1 MFAVLFLERDPL
13 RLQDLP
19 AGVWV
24 WVQTVG
30 GFAMVGLLAWLAFGW
45 SQRKAADRERVPRW
59 QVHFVQ
65 VCVALALV
73 AYALLLPLRLYELVQ
88 FFWGNAFLEER
99 FRTSNAGAIE
109 VVWKPG
115 VKLYEGDCL
124 FAGGFFALLV
134 VLMPFFLNLVA
145 LRWRRIFALAGLS
158 FKEALRRRVLWAFSA
173 LLLVFLFGSWFIS
186 GRAKPEDQLR
196 TYVQMVYW
204 AMTPLL
210 LFTSVLL
217 AAFSIPAD
225 IRQQTIHTVLTKP
238 VQRFE
243 VFLGRVL
250 GFGAL
255 MSLVLLFMTGL
266 SLLYVLRGVDPD
278 AAAESLKAR
287 APVFGTLTYE
297 NTESADKGVNVGE
310 EWNYRSYITA
320 PERGEQAQTA
330 VFHFA
335 DPPALGGRKKVRC
348 EFNFAIYR
356 AYKGQN
362 QNRGISCA
370 FTFQTWRFDRNR
382 LDEYRKK
389 RKEGRGNLQGGN
401 EADLDNDLAKEF
413 GYYEIDSFPVENFH
427 TMSRDVPGG
436 LFENAAQPDPKRRDE
451 LVRMGLSPSPSVE
464 VRVRCLDRQEY
475 VGMARY
481 DLYLRQ
487 DDPEGAGEA
496 RAFAVNFLK
505 GASGLWMRIILV
517 IGVATALSTYMSNV
531 ISLLVALMLYLGGL
545 FRDFISSV
553 VVGKNVGGGPLQSF
567 FAVVGRQVGVGA
579 TEQAP
584 KQVADGAWCALLQH
598 DTSHLEQ
605 TVSSYIFRLFD
616 PAFRWTMGR
625 VFDLI
630 PDVDRFDLTLFVAE
644 GFDVSLGQ
652 LVVTLLMLIGYLLP
666 WAVLAF
672 YLLKWREVA
681 SNT

>member
-13 RLQDLP
+13 RLADVPL
-19 AGVWV
+19 GLYH

-30 GFAMVGLLAWLAFGW
+30 GFAMIGVVAWLLVDW
-45 SQRKAADRERVPRW
+45 VRRRPADRDAVPTPLRG
-59 QVHFVQ
+59 FVAA
-65 VCVALALV
+65 CIGLAAS
-73 AYALLLPLRLYELVQ
+73 AYLAVLPLWLYEAFEFCFGSS
-88 FFWGNAFLEER
+88 FFPSPNG
-99 FRTSNAGAIE
+99 GVVD
-109 VVWKPG
+109 VVWKPA
-115 VKLYEGDCL
+115 VQTYESVCL
-124 FAGGFFALLV
+124 FIGGFLCMVV
-134 VLMPFFLNLVA
+134 VLTPFVLNLLA

-186 GRAKPEDQLR
+186 GRAKHEDQLR
-196 TYVQMVYW
+196 TYVQLVFW

-243 VFLGRVL
+243 VYLGRVL
-250 GFGAL
+250 GFTGL
-255 MSLVLLFMTGL
+255 MSLVLLVLSGV

-278 AAAESLKAR
+278 AASESLKAR
-287 APVFGTLTYE
+287 SPLFGTLSFE
-297 NTESADKGVNVGE
+297 NTGDVEKGVNVGE
-310 EWNYRSYITA
+310 EWGYRSYVTA
-320 PERGEQAQTA
+320 PIAGEPPQTA

-335 DPPALGGRKKVRC
+335 DLPSDLANRKEVRC

-356 AYKGQN
+356 AYKGEKEA
-362 QNRGISCA
+362 RGIGCA
-370 FTFQTWRFDRNR
+370 FAFQTWRFDPDK

-389 RKEGRGNLQGGN
+389 RKEERNKPGHPS
-401 EADLDNDLAKEF
+401 DLDIDNALAETY
-413 GYYEIDSFPVENFH
+413 GYYEIDSLPVTNFH
-427 TMSRDVPGG
+427 TMTRDLPGG
-436 LFENAAQPDPKRRDE
+436 LFKNAEQDDPKRREYLD
-451 LVRMGLSPSPSVE
+451 LRGLKPAPLE
-464 VRVRCLDRQEY
+464 VRVRCLDKQEY

-481 DLYLRQ
+481 DMYLRE
-487 DDPEGAGEA
+487 DDPNAGGEA
-496 RAFAVNFLK
+496 RGFAVNFLK
-505 GASGLWMRIILV
+505 GSAGLWMRLVLIIA
-517 IGVATALSTYMSNV
+517 VATALSTYLSNV
-531 ISLLVALMLYLGGL
+531 ITLLVALMLYVGGI
-545 FRDFISSV
+545 FREFIYSV
-553 VVGKNVGGGPLQSF
+553 VAGKNVGGGPLQSF
-567 FAVVGRQVGVGA
+567 FAVVGRQVGVGPQ
-579 TEQAP
+579 ERAP
-584 KQVADGAWCALLQH
+584 SLVYDGPGWSLLQH

-605 TVSSYIFRLFD
+605 TTSRFLFGAFD
-616 PAFRWTMGR
+616 PLFRGVMGR

-644 GFDVSLGQ
+644 GFDISLSQ
-652 LVVTLLMLIGYLLP
+652 LLVTLLLLIGYLLP

>member
-19 AGVWV
+19 AGVWD

-30 GFAMVGLLAWLAFGW
+30 GFAMIGLLAWLAFGW
-45 SQRKAADRERVPRW
+45 YRRRPADRARVPRW

-65 VCVALALV
+65 VCVALALI
-73 AYALLLPLRLYELVQ
+73 AYALVLPLRIYELVQ
-88 FFWGNAFLEER
+88 FLWGNALLDER
-99 FRTSNAGAIE
+99 FRTPNAGAIE

-115 VKLYEGDCL
+115 VLLYQSACL
-124 FAGGFFALLV
+124 FAGGLFALLV
-134 VLMPFFLNLVA
+134 VLTPFFMNIFA

-158 FKEALRRRVLWAFSA
+158 FKEALRSRVLWAFSA
-173 LLLVFLFGSWFIS
+173 LLLVFLFGSWFVS

-196 TYVQMVYW
+196 TYVQLVFW

-210 LFTSVLL
+210 LFTSVIL
-217 AAFSIPAD
+217 ASFSIPAD

-287 APVFGTLTYE
+287 APVFGTLSYE

-310 EWNYRSYITA
+310 EWNYRGYITA
-320 PERGEQAQTA
+320 PDRGEPPQTA

-335 DPPALGGRKKVRC
+335 DLPSSFAARKNVRC

-356 AYKGQN
+356 AFKGLN

-370 FTFQTWRFDRNR
+370 FTFRTWRFDRNR
-382 LDEYRKK
+382 LDDYRKR
-389 RKEGRGNLQGGN
+389 RKEGRGNLQGRT

-427 TMSRDVPGG
+427 TMSRELPGG
-436 LFENAAQPDPKRRDE
+436 LFENAAQPDPERRRE
-451 LVRMGLSPSPSVE
+451 LQARGLDPSPLE
-464 VRVRCLDRQEY
+464 VHVRCLDRQEY

-487 DDPEGAGEA
+487 DDDTAGQA
-496 RAFAVNFLK
+496 RGFAVNFLK
-505 GASGLWMRIILV
+505 GATGLWMRIILV
-517 IGVATALSTYMSNV
+517 IGVATALSTYLSNV
-531 ISLLVALMLYLGGL
+531 ISLLVALMLYVGGL
-545 FRDFISSV
+545 IRDFISSV
-553 VVGKNVGGGPLQSF
+553 VIGKNVGGGPLQSF
-567 FAVVGRQVGVGA
+567 FAVVGRQVGIGPR
-579 TEQAP
+579 EQP
-584 KQVADGAWCALLQH
+584 PHLVADGSWCTLLQH
-598 DTSHLEQ
+598 DTAHLEQ
-605 TVSSYIFRLFD
+605 TTSRYIFGVFD
-616 PAFRWTMGR
+616 PAFRWSMGR

-644 GFDVSLGQ
+644 GFNVSLGQ
-652 LVVTLLMLIGYLLP
+652 LAVTLVLLIGYLLP